1 MLSVGFTF
9 DKETGEIE
17 FSGLT
22 PKSYTR
28 YPRIYQPIDVLPTK
42 FVAIDFETANQER
55 CSPCAIGVAIVEDNK
70 IINHFERLIR
80 PHDDYYYFDNFNS
93 DMHNITEEMVE
104 DAPEFDS
111 VIREIEPLLNNNVV
125 VAHNMLFDCSVL
137 WQTLEVYNLPKPEC
151 KTLCS
156 YNIAKIAFPELLSFS
171 LNSVCPA
178 LGIELKH
185 HKASS
190 DAVASA
196 QVILCAGRLAA
207 KRIEAAKY
215 NYGYISEKGHW
226 SPQYRVNFIDGKS
239 EEEWAADI
247 ASHAKYNGELDGHNF
262 VFTGTLKSMK
272 RDLAHK
278 IVELAGGKT
287 SENVNKHTD
296 YLVMG
301 NQDFSR
307 FTDGEKSNKTK
318 KAESLKAKGHSIEII
333 SEADFLRLINY

>member
-9 DKETGEIE
+9 NKETGEIE

-55 CSPCAIGVAIVEDNK
+55 CSPCAIGVAVVEDNK
-70 IINHFERLIR
+70 IINHFEHLIR
-80 PHDDYYYFDNFNS
+80 PHDDYYYFDSFNS
-93 DMHNITEEMVE
+93 DIHNITEEMVE

-111 VIREIEPLLNNNVV
+111 VIREIEPFLNDNVV

-137 WQTLEVYNLPKPEC
+137 WQTLKLYNLPQPEC

-156 YNIAKIAFPELLSFS
+156 YNISKIAFPELLSFN

-178 LGIELKH
+178 LGIELEH
-185 HKASS
+185 HRASS
-190 DAVASA
+190 DALASA
-196 QVILCAGRLAA
+196 QIILCAGRLAA
-207 KRIEAAKY
+207 EKIKAARY
-215 NYGYISEKGHW
+215 SYGYISKKGHW

-239 EEEWAADI
+239 EEEWATDI
-247 ASHAKYNGELDGHNF
+247 ASNVNNEELGGHSF

-272 RDLAHK
+272 RELAQK
-278 IVELAGGKT
+278 IVELAGGKA

-301 NQDFSR
+301 DQDFSR

-318 KAESLKAKGHSIEII
+318 KAEALKAKGHRIEII
-333 SEADFLRLINY
+333 SEADFLRMINL